1 MESAASEM
9 ESAAALAA
17 ALVAASETESAALAS
32 ATGSARRAGSIGF
45 RLAVFDILLHP
56 RSFALAC
63 RRTASG
69 RGRSPCGHL
78 RNSRHVHNIEHSDPE
93 KKKKK
98 KKEEE
103 KNVLLANFAFFFF
116 FFLTV
121 IDWQPVVFTGTI
133 DGSYEYGHDDIN

>member
-1 MESAASEM
+1 LDFAWQFLTSCCTLVRLHWR
-9 ESAAALAA
+9 AAAQ
-17 ALVAASETESAALAS
+17 
-32 ATGSARRAGSIGF
+32 RAGAAEARAAICGTVDTCTTLNI
-45 RLAVFDILLHP
+45 RILK
-56 RSFALAC
+56 RK
-63 RRTASG
+63 R
-69 RGRSPCGHL
+69 
-78 RNSRHVHNIEHSDPE
+78 
-93 KKKKK
+93 KK